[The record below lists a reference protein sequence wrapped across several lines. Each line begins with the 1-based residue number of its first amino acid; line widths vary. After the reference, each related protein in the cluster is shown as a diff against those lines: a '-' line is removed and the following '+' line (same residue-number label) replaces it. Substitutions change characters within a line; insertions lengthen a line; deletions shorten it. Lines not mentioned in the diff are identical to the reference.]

1 MQNDLY
7 RSAEPADNVQ
17 AEPYIQLKESG
28 RGRFSFYVILKYL
41 AIFAAVFFTAIVQTG
56 FFLDFRP
63 LGVSPDLCL
72 ALVVA
77 VSLRWGAKK
86 GAIVGIMAGFCL
98 DAFSEVGFSLL
109 IPFCF
114 LLGVVIGLFS
124 EDKNTK
130 GFPFFAAS
138 MSLSAVLRVLL
149 VFFELCLSAPSF
161 SASGA
166 LVRILLPNLLITLI
180 FSPLLYL
187 AVLAVDKIFG
197 KNDKTTRR

>member
-7 RSAEPADNVQ
+7 RSAEPSGNAQ
-17 AEPYIQLKESG
+17 AEPSVSLKDSG
-28 RGRFSFYVILKYL
+28 KGRFSVYSLLKYL
-41 AIFAAVFFTAIVQTG
+41 AIFAAVFFTAIIQTG

-72 ALVVA
+72 ALSVA

-86 GAIVGIMAGFCL
+86 GSIVGIMAGFCL
-98 DAFSEVGFSLL
+98 DAFSKVGLSLL
-109 IPFCF
+109 IPFYF
-114 LLGVVIGLFS
+114 MLSVVIGLFS

-130 GFPFFAAS
+130 GFPFFAAA
-138 MSLSAVLRVLL
+138 MSLSAILRALL
-149 VFFELCLSAPSF
+149 IFFELCLSAPSF

-166 LVRILLPNLLITLI
+166 LVRILLPNLVVTLI

-187 AVLAVDKIFG
+187 AVLATDKLFG
-197 KNDKTTRR
+197 KNDRTTRR